1 MYTQV
6 MNIERDPNKAR
17 LNEVKHGISFDE
29 TATALLDGNAL
40 SIEDNDSQGENRW
53 VLIGMSEKVRLITV
67 VYTLRGETIRLIS
80 ARKATRKEARNY
92 A

>member
-6 MNIERDPNKAR
+6 MNIEHDPNKAR

-29 TATALLDGNAL
+29 AATALLDGNAL